1 VDDSFSYEDTTMR
14 KLASLALVAA
24 LGIGAATFSK
34 PADAGVVVGVGVGLP
49 VPVAA
54 PAVAAYPPVAVGYYP
69 GFNRYPRY
77 YGPGYARWGYGWHR
91 GWYRGHGRWR

>member
-1 VDDSFSYEDTTMR
+1 MR

-24 LGIGAATFSK
+24 VGLGAVTLSK

-54 PAVAAYPPVAVGYYP
+54 PGAVAYPPVAVGYYP
-69 GFNRYPRY
+69 GFYRYPRY
-77 YGPGYARWGYGWHR
+77 YGPGFAGRGDGRHR
-91 GWYRGHGRWR
+91 GWYRGHWR

>member
-1 VDDSFSYEDTTMR
+1 MR

-24 LGIGAATFSK
+24 VGFGAATLSK

-54 PAVAAYPPVAVGYYP
+54 PYVAYPPVAVGYYP
-69 GFNRYPRY
+69 GFYHYPRY
-77 YGPGYARWGYGWHR
+77 YGPGFARWGYGWHGGGYR
-91 GWYRGHGRWR
+91 GGYGGGYRGHWR